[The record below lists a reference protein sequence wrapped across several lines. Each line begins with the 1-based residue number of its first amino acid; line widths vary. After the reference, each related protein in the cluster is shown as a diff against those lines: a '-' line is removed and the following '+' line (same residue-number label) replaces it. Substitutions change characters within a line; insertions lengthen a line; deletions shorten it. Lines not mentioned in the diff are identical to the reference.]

1 MVCVIGHKNPDTDS
15 ICSAIVMAYF
25 LDGTPGRQGEL
36 NPETKYVLEKFGVP
50 EPQYVDSAKGRE
62 IVLVDHAEPKQT
74 LDDLEEGELVCIIDH
89 HKNGLTTSKPILHI
103 AKPLGSTAT
112 VIAEFYFNNGMHLLG
127 AKNKELTPQMAGLL
141 LSAILSDTVLFRSPT
156 TTELD
161 KEMAEKL
168 AKIAGIED
176 IEAFGKEL
184 LKAKAVIARE
194 PPEKM
199 LTADY
204 KEFDF
209 NGRKVGIGQIEIVDL
224 SEVEPKI
231 DDLLRIMKEKQEKEG
246 YELIVF
252 AITDVLNKGSKVLVV
267 GNREAFEKAF
277 NTKLDEKGIA
287 YLKGVMS
294 RKKQLVPPLDE
305 YFKGQ

>member
-1 MVCVIGHKNPDTDS
+1 MVCVVGHKNPDTDS

-25 LDGTPGRQGEL
+25 LDATPGRQGEL

-50 EPQYVDSAKGRE
+50 EPKYVDSAKGRE
-62 IVLVDHAEPKQT
+62 LVLVDHADPSQT
-74 LDDLEEGELVCIIDH
+74 FSDLDKGELVCIIDH
-89 HKNGLTTSKPILHI
+89 HKNGITTSKPILHI
-103 AKPLGSTAT
+103 SKPLGSTAT

-141 LSAILSDTVLFRSPT
+141 LAAILSDTVVFRSPT
-156 TTELD
+156 TTEVD

-168 AKIAGIED
+168 AKIAGIDD

-184 LKAKAVIARE
+184 LKAKSVVAKKPAAE
-194 PPEKM
+194 M
-199 LTADY
+199 LTTDY
-204 KEFDF
+204 KEFDM
-209 NGRKVGIGQIEIVDL
+209 NGRKVGIGQVEVVDF
-224 SEVEPKI
+224 SDVEPKV
-231 DDLLRIMKEKQEKEG
+231 DELLRVMKEKQEKEG

-277 NTKLDEKGIA
+277 NTKLDEKGTT
-287 YLKGVMS
+287 YLEGVMS
-294 RKKQLVPPLDE
+294 RKKQLVPPLEE
-305 YFKGQ
+305 YFKKV